1 MSFEITVKN
10 NNKDDFNNLEA
21 IIHKCQIS
29 AVDTVKKVNEIITE
43 NKKRGNEI
51 KEQIKIF
58 DGNKEFNREI
68 KLLKDIDHQTDTIG
82 VVLDDLILYC
92 NTISHLENKLKIKL
106 DIRKYLITNKLVNL
120 DKKMFKLN
128 I

>member
-1 MSFEITVKN
+1 MSFKITVKN
-10 NNKDDFNNLEA
+10 NNEDDFNNLEA
-21 IIHKCQIS
+21 IIHKYQIS

-82 VVLDDLILYC
+82 VVLDDLILYF
-92 NTISHLENKLKIKL
+92 NTIIHLENKLNIKL

>member
-1 MSFEITVKN
+1 MSFKITVKN
-10 NNKDDFNNLEA
+10 NNEDDFNNLEA
-21 IIHKCQIS
+21 IIHKYQIS

-43 NKKRGNEI
+43 KKKRGNEI

-68 KLLKDIDHQTDTIG
+68 KILKDIDHQTDTIG
-82 VVLDDLILYC
+82 VVLDDLILYF
-92 NTISHLENKLKIKL
+92 NTIIHLENKLNIKL
-106 DIRKYLITNKLVNL
+106 NIRKYLITNKLVNL